1 MVLLH
6 VFWLLIVSAL
16 GFASPLRAQEPPFPV
31 PDGLEGAVSF
41 WKQIFAQYRDRKSTR
56 LNSSHMS
63 ISYAVF
69 CLKKKKIQDDLFLG
83 WLLPYSYESMAPF
96 RGSRGLPYAEMLYA
110 GFDVHPFHFVL
121 DWHAVLLWPSGV

>member
-41 WKQIFAQYRDRKSTR
+41 WKQIFAQYSTNEVVLFDPVDPGTIYTVVR
-56 LNSSHMS
+56 
-63 ISYAVF
+63 AVDNEEGRA
-69 CLKKKKIQDDLFLG
+69 LLEKERARVKIG
-83 WLLPYSYESMAPF
+83 RASCRE
-96 RGSRGLPYAEMLYA
+96 R
-110 GFDVHPFHFVL
+110 V
-121 DWHAVLLWPSGV
+121 